1 MTERACENCATPD
14 DELALVRRVYV
25 TPETWD
31 APATV
36 TVLDEPELWCLSCCS
51 QYSYEPVSDEDTSD

>member
-14 DELALVRRVYV
+14 DELTLVRRVYL

-31 APATV
+31 APATASV
-36 TVLDEPELWCLSCCS
+36 VDEPELWCLPCCT
-51 QYSYEPVSDEDTSD
+51 QYPHDPVDDGG

>member
-14 DELALVRRVYV
+14 DELLLVRRVYL

-31 APATV
+31 APATASV
-36 TVLDEPELWCLSCCS
+36 VDEPELWCLSCCT
-51 QYSYEPVSDEDTSD
+51 QYPYDPVDDGE